1 MSDIKLYEFK
11 LLHLRCTLWKVLHVF
26 FVILLLV
33 ILARIIFALSST
45 SNYRSIAEL
54 IFFFFLYASCDAA
67 STKSS
72 YYKKEIKKVKIMDSM
87 TDEWTEVK
95 FSLTNSLDAFI
106 RRDNV
111 SEIFVRKQ
119 DAQYVEILYKPK
131 TGKKPIKHSVSIY
144 TAMDTL
150 DLSIFLD

>member
-54 IFFFFLYASCDAA
+54 IFFFFLYALCDAA

-87 TDEWTEVK
+87 TEEWTQVS
-95 FSLTNSLDAFI
+95 FSLTNTLDSFI
-106 RRDNV
+106 RRDNI
-111 SEIFVRKQ
+111 SEIFVRKS
-119 DAQYVEILYKPK
+119 DGQYVDVMYITKAD
-131 TGKKPIKHSVSIY
+131 KKNISHSVSIY

-150 DLSIFLD
+150 NLSVFLD

>member
-11 LLHLRCTLWKVLHVF
+11 LLHWRCTLWKVLNVF
-26 FVILLLV
+26 PFILLMAVSVYLM
-33 ILARIIFALSST
+33 IIFDDFRIIVAMIIFIFAGAI
-45 SNYRSIAEL
+45 NIIASE
-54 IFFFFLYASCDAA
+54 
-67 STKSS
+67 KSS
-72 YYKKEIKKVKIMDSM
+72 HYKKEIKKAKIMSSM